1 MITDSGGG
9 VFYGT
14 TGSRASYAPGATL
27 ATAQLSGSTESRLSE
42 YFNTAAFTRPGNFF
56 GNVGRNTMRGPFQRN
71 VDFSVNKRIPINE
84 RISAEF
90 RSEFFNVLN
99 MVSFASPNGSIA
111 STSFGII
118 TATEG
123 NPRIVQLALK
133 LLF

>member
-1 MITDSGGG
+1 MS
-9 VFYGT
+9 
-14 TGSRASYAPGATL
+14 
-27 ATAQLSGSTESRLSE
+27 
-42 YFNTAAFTRPGNFF
+42 
-56 GNVGRNTMRGPFQRN
+56 
-71 VDFSVNKRIPINE
+71 E

-123 NPRIVQLALK
+123 NPRIVQFALK